1 MQELDVV
8 VLTHD
13 LAEHGLRQGDIGAI
27 VHCYAD
33 RLAYEV
39 EFVTAA
45 GVTVAVVTLHAS
57 DVRPV
62 GGNEILHVRSLAGV
76 A

>member
-1 MQELDVV
+1 MQELDMI
-8 VLTHD
+8 VLTRD
-13 LAEHGLRQGDIGAI
+13 LVENGLREGDVGAI

-33 RLAYEV
+33 GLAYEV

-45 GVTVAVVTLHAS
+45 GATLAVVTLNAS

-62 GGNEILHVRSLAGV
+62 SGSEILHVRSLAGV

>member
-1 MQELDVV
+1 MHELDVV

-13 LAEHGLRQGDIGAI
+13 LAEYGLRKGDVGAI

-33 RLAYEV
+33 GLAYEV

-45 GVTVAVVTLHAS
+45 GATVAVATLHAS

-62 GGNEILHVRSLAGV
+62 GGSEILHVRSLAGV

>member
-1 MQELDVV
+1 MHELDVV

-13 LAEHGLRQGDIGAI
+13 LAEHGLREGDIGAL
-27 VHCYAD
+27 VYRYAD
-33 RLAYEV
+33 GLAYEV

-45 GVTVAVVTLHAS
+45 GATVAVVTLDAS
-57 DVRPV
+57 DVRLL
-62 GGNEILHVRSLAGV
+62 GGSEILHVRSLAGT